1 MQIPTLGIAELKYP
15 TLCKI
20 RGLRTGGG
28 SFDPPF
34 FCQLNSTMELI
45 TEYWHQLLVLIGAM
59 IVAIRLESEVKSL
72 RKDLDNMTKEL
83 NRRDTYVET
92 VKQRSEIDVL
102 NKQVSS
108 LWEFMNKLRDR
119 FNGH

>member
-1 MQIPTLGIAELKYP
+1 
-15 TLCKI
+15 
-20 RGLRTGGG
+20 
-28 SFDPPF
+28 
-34 FCQLNSTMELI
+34 MELI
-45 TEYWHQLLVLIGAM
+45 TEYWHQLLVLVGGM

-108 LWEFMNKLRDR
+108 IWEFMNKLRDR